1 MAGSLYFYRVYG
13 SHAHASQRD
22 TPHNTTPHNLHDCPR
37 GHDPYHYCV
46 LRASKALLPSVTSLL
61 QLECRKPAHCHLLR
75 TLRLRCERRDAA
87 RARVTQR
94 CRSLLR
100 RGLPLRRRGLQTA
113 RHVARGAGQ
122 PPRVPPA
129 GYHAA
134 TIEQIKQPRRRAAD
148 AAAQQ

>member
-1 MAGSLYFYRVYG
+1 MTARAGTSL
-13 SHAHASQRD
+13 
-22 TPHNTTPHNLHDCPR
+22 
-37 GHDPYHYCV
+37 DPYYCV
-46 LRASKALLPSVTSLL
+46 LCASRALLPITLL
-61 QLECRKPAHCHLLR
+61 VQLECRKPAHCHLLR
-75 TLRLRCERRDAA
+75 TLRLRRERRDAA

-94 CRSLLR
+94 RRSLLR
-100 RGLPLRRRGLQTA
+100 RGLPLRRRRLQAA

-134 TIEQIKQPRRRAAD
+134 TVEQIKQPRRRAAD